1 MKTRLEL
8 AHDYLRDIISNWDF
22 DDNFDPVAQAYEY
35 ADAMLAEN
43 EKREQEAGKKKR
55 AEMRELL
62 NANNTFVE
70 KEGQHFDDV
79 EWQPDW
85 SVAPDW
91 ANWWSFDSES
101 PYWWSDKPK
110 DNDKTWFCYDV
121 YWKCGK
127 APSFGYTSNWQ
138 DSLRKRPEGK

>member
-8 AHDYLRDIISNWDF
+8 AHEWYMKHSRGVLHINSDIVDAW
-22 DDNFDPVAQAYEY
+22 QY

-43 EKREQEAGKKKR
+43 EKREQEEGKKKR

-85 SVAPDW
+85 SQAPDW
-91 ANWWSFDSES
+91 ANWWLITSRGSPAWVDSEPVVS
-101 PYWWSDKPK
+101 
-110 DNDKTWFCYDV
+110 NLYDGWLLSGRR
-121 YWKCGK
+121 YL
-127 APSFGYTSNWQ
+127 APSFGYTGDWR
-138 DSLRKRPEGK
+138 DSLRKRPV